1 MRVAVGDEVAAR
13 KPGPE
18 PFVPPRP
25 RPRVVDDPDS
35 EALPLHDEP
44 LRKLG
49 ANLRLVHVSV
59 HRLDVR
65 EGLKLGE
72 DRPSGKVAHVEDEL
86 RPLEHADARR
96 GKPADAVA
104 KVGIAD
110 ERDQKVPSRKRPSR

>member
-25 RPRVVDDPDS
+25 RPRVVDEPDS
-35 EALPLHDEP
+35 EALGVDDEAIGE
-44 LRKLG
+44 LLAER
-49 ANLRLVHVSV
+49 AFVHVPV

-65 EGLKLGE
+65 EGPKLGE
-72 DRPSGKVAHVEDEL
+72 DRRGGEVAHMEDEL
-86 RPLEHADARR
+86 RPLEHADARC

-104 KVGIAD
+104 KVRVAD
-110 ERDQKVPSRKRPSR
+110 ERDQKAPSRKRPSR